1 MQYADSIVEIQ
12 GRTQTYREEIGQ
24 MEEALV
30 KRVLPHSVEA
40 EQSVIGSMLMDRDA
54 IIAASEIVVADDF
67 YQRQYGIMFDTMVEL
82 FNEGKPVDLVTLQDR
97 LKEKDVPPEVCSLDF
112 VRDILATVPTSANV
126 RSYATIVHEKA
137 VLRRLIKINEEI
149 ANNCYSGKDSLEVIL
164 ADTEKQ
170 IFNLLESRASGD
182 FVPIRQVALN
192 VLDKIEQATRSKST
206 VTGLPTGFIDLDYRM
221 SGLQPSD
228 LIIIAARPAMGKTA
242 LALNLA
248 MRAAISEGAP
258 VGIFSLEMSEHQLVQ
273 RMISLWGKI
282 PQEQLSTGRL
292 SKAEGARFFET
303 ADLLRTAP
311 LFINETPAISTLE
324 LRSQA
329 RRLKAE
335 HGLGLIVVDYL
346 QLMRSSRRTDS
357 RELEISDI
365 SRSLKAIAKELD
377 VPVVALSQL
386 NRKVEERK
394 DNRPMLSD
402 LRESGAIEQD
412 ADIVIFLYRDEVYK
426 PDTPKKGIAE
436 LIIGKH
442 RNGRVGT
449 VELAFLPQY
458 TAFEPLAKDR

>member
-1 MQYADSIVEIQ
+1 
-12 GRTQTYREEIGQ
+12 

-137 VLRRLIKINEEI
+137 VLRRLIRINEEI

-228 LIIIAARPAMGKTA
+228 LILIAARPSMGKTA
-242 LALNLA
+242 FVLNITDYIAVRRQKTCL
-248 MRAAISEGAP
+248 
-258 VGIFSLEMSEHQLVQ
+258 IFSLEMSKEQLVN
-273 RMISLWGKI
+273 RM
-282 PQEQLSTGRL
+282 LSME
-292 SKAEGARFFET
+292 SNVDSQK
-303 ADLLRTAP
+303 LRTGTLTDADWDAVVEGIGTIGSSK
-311 LFINETPAISTLE
+311 LVIDDTPGISIME
-324 LRSQA
+324 LRSKC
-329 RRLKAE
+329 RKVKLE
-335 HGLGLIVVDYL
+335 HGLDLVMIDYL
-346 QLMRSSRRTDS
+346 QLMSGSGKNGDNCQQ
-357 RELEISDI
+357 EISEI
-365 SRSLKAIAKELD
+365 SRSLKAIARELS
-377 VPVVALSQL
+377 VPVIALSQL
-386 NRKVEERK
+386 SRACETRT
-394 DNRPMLSD
+394 DHRPMLSD

-412 ADIVIFLYRDEVYK
+412 ADVVMFLYRDDYYNKDTDNPNTAEVI
-426 PDTPKKGIAE
+426 IA
-436 LIIGKH
+436 KQ
-442 RNGRVGT
+442 RNGPIGT
-449 VELAFLPQY
+449 VYLGWKPELTRFVNI
-458 TAFEPLAKDR
+458 AKEQQ

>member
-1 MQYADSIVEIQ
+1 
-12 GRTQTYREEIGQ
+12 

-137 VLRRLIKINEEI
+137 VLRRLIRINEEI

-228 LIIIAARPAMGKTA
+228 LILIAARPSMGKTA
-242 LALNLA
+242 FVLNITDYIAVRRQKTCL
-248 MRAAISEGAP
+248 
-258 VGIFSLEMSEHQLVQ
+258 IFSLEMSKEQLVN
-273 RMISLWGKI
+273 RM
-282 PQEQLSTGRL
+282 LSME
-292 SKAEGARFFET
+292 SNVDSQK
-303 ADLLRTAP
+303 LRTGTLTDADWDAVVEGIGTIGSSK
-311 LFINETPAISTLE
+311 LVIDDTPGISIME
-324 LRSQA
+324 LRSKC
-329 RRLKAE
+329 RKVKLE
-335 HGLGLIVVDYL
+335 HGLDLVMIDYL
-346 QLMRSSRRTDS
+346 QLMSGSGKNGDNRQQ
-357 RELEISDI
+357 EISEI
-365 SRSLKAIAKELD
+365 SRSLKAIARELS
-377 VPVVALSQL
+377 VPVIALSQL
-386 NRKVEERK
+386 SRACETRT
-394 DNRPMLSD
+394 DHRPMLSD

-412 ADIVIFLYRDEVYK
+412 ADVVMFIYRDDYYNKDSEN
-426 PDTPKKGIAE
+426 KGIAE
-436 LIIGKH
+436 IIIAKQ
-442 RNGRVGT
+442 RNGPIGT
-449 VELAFLPQY
+449 VNLVWLPDY
-458 TAFEPLAKDR
+458 TKFANAER